1 MSEQELNSY
10 RFVSGLEPG
19 DERLS
24 QIMKE
29 AAETAIAR
37 HQAAE
42 AQISMKIDLM
52 RKELRAKWSNQIKSA
67 ING

>member
-29 AAETAIAR
+29 AETAIAR

>member
-52 RKELRAKWSNQIKSA
+52 RKRITRQVEQSN
-67 ING
+67 

>member
-24 QIMKE
+24 PNHE
-29 AAETAIAR
+29 R
-37 HQAAE
+37 
-42 AQISMKIDLM
+42 
-52 RKELRAKWSNQIKSA
+52 
-67 ING
+67 GG

>member
-42 AQISMKIDLM
+42 
-52 RKELRAKWSNQIKSA
+52 WSNQIKSA